1 MSNRQAARTLPDYPN
16 LMVDS
21 SSCSRWLKP
30 ERMKEI
36 IRAYGADRVLFGTD
50 YPMCR
55 QEEEIEALLKL
66 DLTDGEYRRIF
77 RENAAGMLEPHR

>member
-1 MSNRQAARTLPDYPN
+1 VWDEAVRILPDFPN
-16 LMVDS
+16 FMVDS
-21 SSCSRWLKP
+21 SSCSHWLKP

-36 IRAYGADRVLFGTD
+36 IRAYGANRVLFGTD
-50 YPMCR
+50 YPMGR

-77 RENAAGMLEPHR
+77 RENATRMFEPY